1 MALGNIKG
9 TVNSNIVK
17 RMFYGTEVFHATMT
31 VASNTVTGDG
41 GSEGA
46 PFLIDGG
53 GCTLMGNKMDAAA
66 AHRSDFW
73 RRRHQHCSN
82 PTPIQ
87 FFSCGFQVVAVRS
100 RPKWVHVKRKH
111 DD

>member
-41 GSEGA
+41 GSGA
-46 PFLIDGG
+46 PFLIDGEG
-53 GCTLMGNKMDAAA
+53 STLMGNKIDAAA
-66 AHRSDFW
+66 AHWSNFW
-73 RRRHQHCSN
+73 RRPHQHCSN
-82 PTPIQ
+82 PAPIQ
-87 FFSCGFQVVAVRS
+87 FFSCGFQVVADLF

>member
-41 GSEGA
+41 GSGGR
-46 PFLIDGG
+46 PF
-53 GCTLMGNKMDAAA
+53 
-66 AHRSDFW
+66 
-73 RRRHQHCSN
+73 
-82 PTPIQ
+82 
-87 FFSCGFQVVAVRS
+87 
-100 RPKWVHVKRKH
+100 
-111 DD
+111 